1 MRIFTSKALFTLATA
16 LMLASAHDASA
27 QENTILGYTNVYT
40 KLIATPNG
48 AGQVCANTSTTGLK
62 IFKDEFDFK
71 QTLPVNHMFVQIGDN
86 SAYTDY
92 ITYYL
97 HAKPTEGFTF
107 AGWYKDDGDG
117 QLDTNK
123 DELLSTEAD
132 YPYFVELDAEEITL
146 YNTSSE
152 ASKGEFPETPTVI
165 FGHFTQGAVVSLSYY
180 QDADNANC
188 GSVFI
193 DKLANA
199 PGDQVTVRAIPND
212 GFKFEYWEDSR
223 LMGNVVSTENPY
235 TFTVQGGERLYAY
248 FTAINAPV
256 AELPE
261 EGGFKVMYLDAP
273 WVMTD
278 ESMKN
283 GAHII
288 VLEKEDFTRD
298 AEGRTYLN
306 MDNEDVWIDVGQHN
320 KLPTIISGKGTV
332 RFAYKL
338 NYGIARKYADQTLV
352 RWSGDA
358 GVTLEGENF
367 YVYVFD
373 ETLGAFLQYANTDM
387 VLNPSASNTVKVE
400 GKRAY
405 FWMFAY
411 DIADSQGN
419 IPTVIALSPETF
431 DNAIATAIDNPQI
444 ETVEV
449 KGQKIYTLS
458 GVEVKST
465 DQKGIYI
472 INGKKVLVK

>member
-1 MRIFTSKALFTLATA
+1 MRFFTSKALFTLAIA
-16 LMLASAHDASA
+16 LMLTSAQDVSA
-27 QENTILGYTNVYT
+27 QENTILGYTNIYT
-40 KLIATPNG
+40 KLIATPDG
-48 AGQVCANTSTTGLK
+48 AGQVCANTSTTGMK
-62 IFKDEFDFK
+62 IFKDEFDLK
-71 QTLPVNHMFVQIGDN
+71 QTMPVNHMFVEINGK
-86 SAYTDY
+86 SAFADY
-92 ITYYL
+92 LTYYL

-132 YPYFVELDAEEITL
+132 YPYFVELDAKEITL

-223 LMGNVVSTENPY
+223 MMGNVISTENPY

-261 EGGFKVMYLDAP
+261 EGGFKVMYLNDP
-273 WVMTD
+273 WVMTE

-283 GAHII
+283 GAHVI

-306 MDNEDVWIDVGQHN
+306 MDNEEVMAKGYLEKIGLDDSFLTHTVNDVKHKMEEKIVIQQLNQTIKQEQIIKREHKPHQTEMKEQAQQLQIMEEQQLQQELQEQEQLQEQAQRVQLELLELQQELKIVFK
-320 KLPTIISGKGTV
+320 KL
-332 RFAYKL
+332 L
-338 NYGIARKYADQTLV
+338 
-352 RWSGDA
+352 
-358 GVTLEGENF
+358 
-367 YVYVFD
+367 
-373 ETLGAFLQYANTDM
+373 LQEM
-387 VLNPSASNTVKVE
+387 
-400 GKRAY
+400 
-405 FWMFAY
+405 
-411 DIADSQGN
+411 
-419 IPTVIALSPETF
+419 
-431 DNAIATAIDNPQI
+431 
-444 ETVEV
+444 
-449 KGQKIYTLS
+449 
-458 GVEVKST
+458 
-465 DQKGIYI
+465 
-472 INGKKVLVK
+472 KK